1 MAVNPSSSSGSSS
14 GPSPSIRLS
23 INLWLS
29 LLVMSFAGFV
39 FSSQTG
45 LIYTPVAIILVMIFV
60 TALAAWRKVEL
71 ETRIAG
77 SLNMAGCVIFL
88 LMTIISR

>member
-1 MAVNPSSSSGSSS
+1 MAANLK
-14 GPSPSIRLS
+14 LS

-29 LLVMSFAGFV
+29 LMVMSFAGFV
-39 FSSQTG
+39 FSRRTG
-45 LIYTPVAIILVMIFV
+45 LVYTPIVFMLIMTLITM
-60 TALAAWRKVEL
+60 LAAWRRVEL

-88 LMTIISR
+88 LMIIISR